1 MAVAVLAGPQRPA
14 AAQLGLV
21 DAVDIVRRPDQEL
34 NVKGPVVARLER
46 AARTSQ
52 SMDGPKAEAL
62 KMALDETRAQHD
74 ALVKTTG
81 HVSQRLDNAIDRLRH
96 VLEA

>member
-1 MAVAVLAGPQRPA
+1 MTRLDEARQKLEA
-14 AAQLGLV
+14 A
-21 DAVDIVRRPDQEL
+21 
-34 NVKGPVVARLER
+34 VARLER

-62 KMALDETRAQHD
+62 KKALDETRAQHD